1 MLKNCSAALLL
12 FVAIAAL
19 AQDVKTTPQ
28 PKPAIRELTLE
39 NVFDPKQRVSFGG
52 TPQGGFHWLD
62 DKTFAWPRTEDG
74 KVVEQAVIETESGNK
89 RVLFN
94 AAKLEAAAKK
104 IAGVSAEEAS
114 GFERSRG
121 WNFSPN
127 KKSVLL
133 NIGNDVYL
141 YAFDPDS

>member
-12 FVAIAAL
+12 FVAVTAL

-28 PKPAIRELTLE
+28 PKPTIRELTLE

-52 TPQGGFHWLD
+52 SPQSGFNWLD
-62 DKTFAWPRTEDG
+62 DKTFAWRRPAEG
-74 KVVEQAVIETESGNK
+74 QIVEQAVIETETGNR

-104 IAGVSAEEAS
+104 IAGVSAEDAS
-114 GFERSRG
+114 
-121 WNFSPN
+121 
-127 KKSVLL
+127 
-133 NIGNDVYL
+133 
-141 YAFDPDS
+141 